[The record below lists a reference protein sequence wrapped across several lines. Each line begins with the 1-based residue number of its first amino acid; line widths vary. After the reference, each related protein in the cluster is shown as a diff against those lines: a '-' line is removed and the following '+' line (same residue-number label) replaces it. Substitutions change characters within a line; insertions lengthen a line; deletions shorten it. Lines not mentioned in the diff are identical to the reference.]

1 MLPLGAAS
9 KEAVPK
15 AADSQ
20 LTLPASSPSC
30 SSKIVLKK
38 GSLSDFKVLI
48 QHLAAMWCTESCM

>member
-1 MLPLGAAS
+1 MLSLGAAS
-9 KEAVPK
+9 KEAVAK

-38 GSLSDFKVLI
+38 GRLSDFKVLI
-48 QHLAAMWCTESCM
+48 QRLAAT